1 MLLADPNQ
9 FSPSIRTYEVNDW
22 GTEVALSDA
31 IDTLI
36 APIGERNFDLYE
48 GLDGEVTKA

>member
-1 MLLADPNQ
+1 MLLADLNQ
-9 FSPSIRTYEVNDW
+9 FSPSIRAYEANDL
-22 GTEVALSDA
+22 TKEVKLSEA

-36 APIGERNFDLYE
+36 ALTWERNFDLYE